1 MGNCVCICDK
11 EDKNGLFTLTKDNSI
26 EKKTDYCRGENIKN
40 HHGFTKHKKKKKKKK
55 NVDYLTKRSHQQSH
69 FPSKHWKSPG
79 VLNVGERKKNPPKAK
94 ANHGG
99 EYAQTKISIMSLI

>member
-1 MGNCVCICDK
+1 MALQN
-11 EDKNGLFTLTKDNSI
+11 T
-26 EKKTDYCRGENIKN
+26 
-40 HHGFTKHKKKKKKKK
+40 KKKY
-55 NVDYLTKRSHQQSH
+55 VDYLTKRSHQQSH

-99 EYAQTKISIMSLI
+99 EYAQTRISTMSLI